1 MTHRGVLTSTY
12 THIQVRLKIY
22 LISIKL
28 YYILY
33 IYIFNTPNTLITPNT
48 VEFDYSSYNSF

>member
-33 IYIFNTPNTLITPNT
+33 IYIFNTPNT